1 MGYAKIFLG
10 LDFLYFIMFIFSN
23 LGGGGKRRRGLV
35 STVTLGAMHANN
47 RL

>member
-23 LGGGGKRRRGLV
+23 LGGGEASSRFG
-35 STVTLGAMHANN
+35 
-47 RL
+47 